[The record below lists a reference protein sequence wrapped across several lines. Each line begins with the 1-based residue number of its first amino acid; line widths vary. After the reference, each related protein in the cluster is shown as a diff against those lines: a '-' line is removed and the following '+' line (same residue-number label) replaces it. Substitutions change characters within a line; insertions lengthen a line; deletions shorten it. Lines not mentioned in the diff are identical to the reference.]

1 APDLSRRFA
10 AMSAD
15 ARRRVRIGAGV
26 LIAIGAPLALWIL
39 NVLARQPKTSIPS
52 VEIALQRVLTP
63 SAWFD
68 LGTGVLRLF
77 TGVSAVTDMAG
88 PGHAA
93 SRMTFDVIAIGV
105 LVLPILMAVRRERA
119 TPISR
124 FRWLLFGVLASLV
137 AFHVVAGPL
146 ALASGRERYGLFLL
160 VPEIVLAAMALD
172 ALRPS
177 RPLFSTGAIA
187 LTAYAFAALTI
198 GSYFVP
204 LVFRGGDARA
214 GLRTGAV
221 EPKVAAF
228 DFLVADAG
236 SAEVVEVISD
246 DWYLYWPMRYLA
258 GQDPR
263 FHVELTPGANAPG
276 GLYPPGVVARPDPHA

>member
-1 APDLSRRFA
+1 
-10 AMSAD
+10 
-15 ARRRVRIGAGV
+15 
-26 LIAIGAPLALWIL
+26 
-39 NVLARQPKTSIPS
+39 
-52 VEIALQRVLTP
+52 
-63 SAWFD
+63 
-68 LGTGVLRLF
+68 
-77 TGVSAVTDMAG
+77 
-88 PGHAA
+88 
-93 SRMTFDVIAIGV
+93 
-105 LVLPILMAVRRERA
+105 
-119 TPISR
+119 
-124 FRWLLFGVLASLV
+124 
-137 AFHVVAGPL
+137 
-146 ALASGRERYGLFLL
+146 

-214 GLRTGAV
+214 GLRTGTV

-276 GLYPPGVVARPDPHA
+276 GLYPPGVVAPPYPHPPDRIYALVFDNGGGWRRLREGGATSAFTAVDSIGRPILHVVRQR